1 MIFFLLESV
10 WHGAV
15 AFESRWVNM
24 EQKRK
29 KRHLKKGFVLLKKG

>member
-24 EQKRK
+24 EQKREK
-29 KRHLKKGFVLLKKG
+29 MAPKKGVRSP

>member
-15 AFESRWVNM
+15 AFIAAGSIWN
-24 EQKRK
+24 KSGK
-29 KRHLKKGFVLLKKG
+29 KASKKGFVLLKKG

>member
-15 AFESRWVNM
+15 AFDGRWVNM
-24 EQKRK
+24 EQKREIIAS
-29 KRHLKKGFVLLKKG
+29 KKGVRSP